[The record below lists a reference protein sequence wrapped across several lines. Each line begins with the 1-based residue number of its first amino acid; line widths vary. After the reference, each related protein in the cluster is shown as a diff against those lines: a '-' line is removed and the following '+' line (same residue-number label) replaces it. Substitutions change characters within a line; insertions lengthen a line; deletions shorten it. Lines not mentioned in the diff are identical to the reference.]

1 MMLEF
6 WTSFLTAI
14 LSIELIRQYAIRR
27 NLVDNPN
34 ARSLHTM
41 PVPRIGGVGLVF
53 AVLCGFAVH
62 VALDPLSSDYR
73 KFLLCGL
80 PVFIVGLIDDV
91 KPLRSSL
98 RFLLQISVAALVL
111 YFVQPFAVNVFGL
124 PMALP
129 SVVIALLEG
138 FWIVALINIYNFM
151 DGMDGLAGS
160 QAFAFAGG
168 LWGLSQ
174 TLETGEVFW
183 VSAFTLCVM
192 GASVGFLLQNMPPA
206 RIFMGDGASTFL
218 GYCFAMLPLILAQ
231 RSIQDQ
237 VAGIAQPRTS
247 IPFVLSVSALAPFLC
262 DASFTLLRRALR
274 GEKFWQA
281 HRTHLYQRAVAT
293 GLTHRDVLLV
303 YNAWMGWAVLCA
315 LFGRK
320 FTVPGNPLSQLAG
333 AAYLPSLSL
342 VLACAPL
349 LFVFRWVTAREQRH
363 AAAKVDVASK

>member
-1 MMLEF
+1 MLEF
-6 WTSFLTAI
+6 WTSFLAAI

-62 VALDPLSSDYR
+62 CIFNSLWPNGRIFV
-73 KFLLCGL
+73 LCGA
-80 PVFIVGLIDDV
+80 PVFVVGLIDDL

-98 RFLLQISVAALVL
+98 RFLLQIAVASLVL
-111 YFVQPFAVNVFGL
+111 YFAQPFDLNVFGVPL
-124 PMALP
+124 ALP
-129 SVVIALLEG
+129 RLLVALLEG

-160 QAFAFAGG
+160 QAFTFAGA
-168 LWGLSQ
+168 LLGLSL
-174 TLETGEVFW
+174 TLPTVETIW
-183 VSAFTLCVM
+183 VSSFAMCVM
-192 GASVGFLLQNMPPA
+192 GASLGFLLQNMPPA

-218 GYCFAMLPLILAQ
+218 GYCFAVLPLILAQ
-231 RSIQDQ
+231 APAHEHGAPAG
-237 VAGIAQPRTS
+237 VAAPRES
-247 IPFVLSVSALAPFLC
+247 IPFALAVSALAPFLC
-262 DASFTLLRRALR
+262 DATFTLLRRALR
-274 GEKFWQA
+274 GEKVWQA

-315 LFGRK
+315 LFGR
-320 FTVPGNPLSQLAG
+320 TLTQPGKPLSQLPGTHYWPIA
-333 AAYLPSLSL
+333 SLL
-342 VLACAPL
+342 LACAPL
-349 LFVFRWVTAREQRH
+349 LLVFRWVTAREQQKPP
-363 AAAKVDVASK
+363 AVKVD